1 MRVPVEV
8 PNDSRFVTDAAKGL
22 AAAALTGAATTI
34 PPDTK
39 IANATASATFFMSN
53 LTVLVPVK
61 AFEGNRRLW
70 C

>member
-8 PNDSRFVTDAAKGL
+8 PKDSRFVTDAATGL
-22 AAAALTGAATTI
+22 AATLTGVATTI

>member
-8 PNDSRFVTDAAKGL
+8 LNDSRFVTDAAKGL
-22 AAAALTGAATTI
+22 AATLTGVATTI
-34 PPDTK
+34 PPDTN

-53 LTVLVPVK
+53 LTVLVPIN